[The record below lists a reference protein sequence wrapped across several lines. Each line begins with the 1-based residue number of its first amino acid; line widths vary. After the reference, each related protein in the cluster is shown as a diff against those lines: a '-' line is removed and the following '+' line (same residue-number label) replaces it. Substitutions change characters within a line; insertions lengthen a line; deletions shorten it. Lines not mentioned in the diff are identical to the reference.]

1 MKKKYLTLCLEN
13 LFTAISKCQYP
24 NYKLLFSYKQP
35 ALAPTY
41 DIHDWKL
48 SNDFKALPKKC
59 KNQMG
64 KYYQLYS
71 IMFI

>member
-1 MKKKYLTLCLEN
+1 MFGKLIHCN
-13 LFTAISKCQYP
+13 IQMSISKLQIT
-24 NYKLLFSYKQP
+24 LFSYKQP

-48 SNDFKALPKKC
+48 SNDFKALPKKH

>member
-1 MKKKYLTLCLEN
+1 MFGKLIHCN
-13 LFTAISKCQYP
+13 IQMSISKLQIT
-24 NYKLLFSYKQP
+24 LFSYKQP

-48 SNDFKALPKKC
+48 SNDFKALPKKGT
-59 KNQMG
+59 NQMG